1 PADGS
6 RTDPT
11 TGLHFRSTNFQ
22 EVIQLIAGLDLG
34 STAAPH
40 FAVDINQANFTRRF
54 FSRPAADS
62 GSAID
67 QRQSTIFLETDHHAI
82 RQLNSLRLLWLE
94 GAQRTNRNLPPIAL
108 PERHSRKN

>member
-1 PADGS
+1 M
-6 RTDPT
+6 
-11 TGLHFRSTNFQ
+11 
-22 EVIQLIAGLDLG
+22 IAGLDLG
-34 STAAPH
+34 STGAPH

-54 FSRPAADS
+54 FSRAAADS

-67 QRQSTIFLETDHHAI
+67 QRQFTIFLEEDYHAI

-108 PERHSRKN
+108 RERHSRKN